1 MNITLSPQ
9 EISLVIQAMWDVME
23 NEYAGTIWPGYSKN
37 LYDLFFKLEK
47 YDPEDKGTPRDYF
60 DVFMCG

>member
-1 MNITLSPQ
+1 MNTTLSPQ
-9 EISLVIQAMWDVME
+9 EVSLVRQAMWDVMA

-60 DVFMCG
+60 DTFMCG